1 MHLLPENIVNISAA
15 STQRLHLQ
23 EVNNH
28 NVMLD
33 VLRLDKIDPII
44 SGNKWFKLKY
54 YLEGAIQNRQKRV
67 LTFGGAW
74 SNHIV
79 ATASAAKKAGLES
92 IGIIRGEK
100 AAILSQTLL
109 MAASLDMKLVFV
121 SRELYNQKKN
131 PSFIEQLKGE
141 YEHPCIIPEG
151 GEGETGIKGAA
162 EILHLADIEKYTHLI
177 CAVGTGTLLSGI
189 VAGSLPHQQ
198 ITGVP
203 VLKGFSNWAPPGG
216 VTKQLRQRIHIE
228 AGYHMGG
235 YAKKSGVLID
245 FMNQFYQQTN
255 IPSDFV
261 YTGKL
266 FFSTIDLIK
275 KDYFP
280 TGSRLLAIH
289 SGGLQGNDSLP
300 PGTLIF

>member
-1 MHLLPENIVNISAA
+1 MHLLPENIVNLSAA
-15 STQRLHLQ
+15 NTQRVHLQ
-23 EVNNH
+23 ELNNH
-28 NVMLD
+28 NIMLD
-33 VLRLDKIDPII
+33 VLRLDKIDSII

-54 YLEGAIQNRQKRV
+54 YLESALQNKQKCV

-92 IGIIRGEK
+92 IGMIRGEK
-100 AAILSQTLL
+100 PAILSPTLL
-109 MAASLDMKLVFV
+109 KAISLDMKLIFV
-121 SRELYNQKKN
+121 SRELYNQKKD
-131 PSFIEQLKGE
+131 PAFIEQLKGE
-141 YEHPCIIPEG
+141 YEYPCIIPEG

-162 EILHLADIEKYTHLI
+162 EILQLADIEKYTHLV

-189 VAGSLPHQQ
+189 VGGSLPHQQ
-198 ITGVP
+198 ITGIP
-203 VLKGFSNWAPPGG
+203 VLKGFSNWLPPG
-216 VTKQLRQRIHIE
+216 VTKEARQRIRIE

-235 YAKKSGVLID
+235 YAKKNEVLID

-255 IPSDFV
+255 IPTDFV

-280 TGSRLLAIH
+280 RESRLLAIH
-289 SGGLQGNDSLP
+289 SGGLQGNDSLL